1 MAWRCSGVVAAV
13 IVSEKV
19 RRFTSGCVSPVGVVY
34 STAKPASDAL
44 SEGSM
49 SKARRAERSPA
60 YALKARPSFA
70 VCFSIRGMGAER
82 PPKLP
87 REAQL
92 RHFANAPLT
101 NAALAG

>member
-1 MAWRCSGVVAAV
+1 MAWRCSGVVAVV

-34 STAKPASDAL
+34 STAKPARDAL

-60 YALKARPSFA
+60 NALKARPSFA
-70 VCFSIRGMGAER
+70 VCFSIAEWEPSGR
-82 PPKLP
+82 PSYREKLNS
-87 REAQL
+87 ATSL
-92 RHFANAPLT
+92 RRA
-101 NAALAG
+101 